1 MSYKIL
7 LSPKA
12 NDFLEKL
19 DKKDRKRI
27 KDKLEDLKN
36 NPELGKPLTGRLAG
50 LWSLRTGD
58 YRTLY
63 QIRHGELLILV
74 LKIKHRKNAYNF

>member
-19 DKKDRKRI
+19 DKKDKERI
-27 KDKLEDLKN
+27 RNKLEDLKE
-36 NPELGKPLTGRLAG
+36 NPELGKPLTGKLSG
-50 LWSLRTGD
+50 MWSLRTGD

-63 QIRHGELLILV
+63 QIRYNEILILV
-74 LKIKHRKNAYNF
+74 LKIGHRKNAYD